1 VGIGAQEHEVAGSDT
16 LAKFCLVSITSGFG
30 STALTEHVL
39 TMVPVPRSSRCGSTA
54 RVVPMYGG
62 ADRMSETAS
71 AQSIRLPAGA
81 NSGE

>member
-16 LAKFCLVSITSGFG
+16 LAKFCLVSITSGF
-30 STALTEHVL
+30 
-39 TMVPVPRSSRCGSTA
+39 GSTA